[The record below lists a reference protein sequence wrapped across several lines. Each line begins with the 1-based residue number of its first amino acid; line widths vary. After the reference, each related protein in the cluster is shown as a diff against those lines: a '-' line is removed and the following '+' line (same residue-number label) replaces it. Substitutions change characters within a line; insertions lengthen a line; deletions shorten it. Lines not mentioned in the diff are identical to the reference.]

1 MYEREVMPSLGGEGR
16 GCASG
21 VVAVDIGGGGAVETP
36 LGWVGCLQLL
46 QLLTAAPW
54 RSFVCVGEV
63 GWLVGWLVVRLRFVS
78 QDKKIWYNVQH
89 NVTDERRSTS
99 V

>member
-1 MYEREVMPSLGGEGR
+1 MRSAPSHDEEATREDEPMYEREVMPSLGGEGR

-63 GWLVGWLVVRLRFVS
+63 GWLVGWLAGCTFALC
-78 QDKKIWYNVQH
+78 
-89 NVTDERRSTS
+89 
-99 V
+99 

>member
-36 LGWVGCLQLL
+36 LGWVGCLQRRGG
-46 QLLTAAPW
+46 
-54 RSFVCVGEV
+54 RSSASVRSV
-63 GWLVGWLVVRLRFVS
+63 GWLVGWLYVCALLA
-78 QDKKIWYNVQH
+78 KIKRYGTTYN
-89 NVTDERRSTS
+89 TT
-99 V
+99 